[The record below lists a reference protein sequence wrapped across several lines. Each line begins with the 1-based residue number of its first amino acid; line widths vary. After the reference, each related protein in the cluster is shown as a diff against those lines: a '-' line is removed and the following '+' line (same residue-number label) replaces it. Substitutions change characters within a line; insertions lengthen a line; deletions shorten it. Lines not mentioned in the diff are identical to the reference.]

1 MRKGLM
7 NVIISLIEEANSI
20 LWGVPMLA
28 ALVFSG
34 GYFTLRTGGLQFRR
48 WLYCL
53 RSTVFSGSSR
63 RTGSGGVTPFQ
74 AMASSL
80 AATLG
85 TGNIAGVAA
94 ALTAGGAGAV
104 FWMWVTAVLGTM
116 TGYAENVLGGYYRR
130 KNGGEWSGGAMYYIR
145 YGLAE
150 RRSTRRSARP
160 LAAVFA
166 GACVLASFGMGNL
179 VQMNCAALALDSGFG
194 VPAWAAGLALTV
206 CAGAVIFGGMKR
218 TAKVS
223 EKLVPLMSGLYIIGS
238 LMIIAANFRRIP
250 EVMGEIFRG
259 AFGLEQAAAG
269 VGGCMVKQAV
279 GMGIRR
285 GVFSNEA
292 GLGSSPAAHASSEER
307 EPCVLGMWS
316 IVEISFNTLIM
327 CSMTA
332 LVLLCCPCRAAP
344 MEEVFCSITAQPQY
358 FRLTEQEGLIT
369 SGAELLVSGGGELRQ
384 FRTADGASFSAPVG
398 RGGATCTNI
407 MKITGVEHDGRIDGV
422 VIEEVSGSELVTAAF
437 SSVFGGLAGKFI
449 SAAVVMFAFTTV
461 IGWSCFGSG
470 AAEYL
475 FGKRSRVPYLV
486 AFTAVAAV
494 GGVLDVSAA
503 WGAADLF
510 NGVMAAVNLPVV
522 LLLSGKVVQITRNF
536 SARKFRGSDEKA
548 MISAQDDRA
557 ESSPQEERRV

>member
-1 MRKGLM
+1 M
-7 NVIISLIEEANSI
+7 NVIFSLVEEANSI
-20 LWGVPMLA
+20 LWGAPMLA
-28 ALVFSG
+28 VLVFSG
-34 GYFTLRTGGLQFRR
+34 GYFTLRTGGMQFRR
-48 WLYCL
+48 WLFCL
-53 RSTVFSGSSR
+53 RATVFSKSSR
-63 RTGSGGVTPFQ
+63 NSSGSGVTPFQ

-94 ALTAGGAGAV
+94 ALTSGGAGAV
-104 FWMWVTAVLGTM
+104 FWMWVTALLGTM

-130 KNGGEWSGGAMYYIR
+130 KNGGAMYYIR

-150 RRSTRRSARP
+150 RKRTSRAAKP

-166 GACVLASFGMGNL
+166 GACVLASFGMGNI
-179 VQMNCAALALDSGFG
+179 VQMNSAALALESGFG
-194 VPAWAAGLALTV
+194 VPAWIAGLALTV

-238 LMIIAANFRRIP
+238 LMIIAVNFRRLP

-269 VGGCMVKQAV
+269 VSSYMVKQAA

-292 GLGSSPAAHASSEER
+292 GLGSSPSAHASSEET
-307 EPCVLGMWS
+307 EPCILGMWS
-316 IVEISFNTLIM
+316 IVEITFNTLIM

-344 MEEVFCSITAQPQY
+344 MDEVFQNITAQPQY
-358 FRLTEQEGLIT
+358 FRRTEQEGLVT
-369 SGAELLVSGGGELRQ
+369 PGAELLVSGGGELRE
-384 FRTADGASFSAPVG
+384 FRTADGGTFSAPVKS
-398 RGGATCTNI
+398 GGITCANI
-407 MKITGVEHDGRIDGV
+407 MKITGVGQGGEISGV
-422 VIEEVSGSELVTAAF
+422 VIEEVSGSELVTTAF
-437 SSVFGGLAGKFI
+437 SSVFGGMAGKLI

-475 FGKRSRVPYLV
+475 FGKGFRVPYLV
-486 AFTAVAAV
+486 VFTAVSVV
-494 GGVLDVSAA
+494 GGMLDVSAA

-536 SARKFRGSDEKA
+536 SARRFHGSREEA
-548 MISAQDDRA
+548 MISAHGALSA
-557 ESSPQEERRV
+557 EEPPD

>member
-1 MRKGLM
+1 M
-7 NVIISLIEEANSI
+7 NVIFSLVEESNSI
-20 LWGVPMLA
+20 LWGAPMLA

-48 WLYCL
+48 WLFCL
-53 RSTVFSGSSR
+53 RSTVFSKSSR
-63 RTGSGGVTPFQ
+63 NSSGSGVTPFQ

-94 ALTAGGAGAV
+94 ALTTGGAGAV
-104 FWMWVTAVLGTM
+104 FWMWVTALLGTM

-130 KNGGEWSGGAMYYIR
+130 KNGGEWHGGAMYYIR

-150 RRSTRRSARP
+150 RKRTSRAAKP

-166 GACVLASFGMGNL
+166 GACVLASFGMGNI
-179 VQMNCAALALDSGFG
+179 VQMNSAALALESGFG
-194 VPAWAAGLALTV
+194 VPAWIAGLALTV

-238 LMIIAANFRRIP
+238 LMIIAVNFRRLP

-269 VGGCMVKQAV
+269 VSGYMVKQAA

-292 GLGSSPAAHASSEER
+292 GLGSSPSAHASSEET
-307 EPCVLGMWS
+307 EPCILGMWS
-316 IVEISFNTLIM
+316 IVEITFNTLIM

-344 MEEVFCSITAQPQY
+344 MDEVFQNITAKPQY
-358 FRLTEQEGLIT
+358 FRLTEQEGLVT
-369 SGAELLVSGGGELRQ
+369 PGAELLVSGGGSFVSSAQ
-384 FRTADGASFSAPVG
+384 RTAV
-398 RGGATCTNI
+398 R
-407 MKITGVEHDGRIDGV
+407 
-422 VIEEVSGSELVTAAF
+422 
-437 SSVFGGLAGKFI
+437 
-449 SAAVVMFAFTTV
+449 
-461 IGWSCFGSG
+461 
-470 AAEYL
+470 
-475 FGKRSRVPYLV
+475 
-486 AFTAVAAV
+486 
-494 GGVLDVSAA
+494 
-503 WGAADLF
+503 
-510 NGVMAAVNLPVV
+510 
-522 LLLSGKVVQITRNF
+522 
-536 SARKFRGSDEKA
+536 SAR
-548 MISAQDDRA
+548 
-557 ESSPQEERRV
+557 P

>member
-1 MRKGLM
+1 MLIQ
-7 NVIISLIEEANSI
+7 IIEGVYRL
-20 LWGVPMLA
+20 LWGDLLTLHLGNVTLSLSFMVILLLTA
-28 ALVFSG
+28 GVF
-34 GYFTLRTGGLQFRR
+34 FTLRTRLLPVRLFRDM
-48 WLYCL
+48 LAAVCEKNDK
-53 RSTVFSGSSR
+53 
-63 RTGSGGVTPFQ
+63 GSGLSSFQTLVVSTATRVGMGNLVGV
-74 AMASSL
+74 
-80 AATLG
+80 
-85 TGNIAGVAA
+85 VAA
-94 ALTAGGAGAV
+94 VSVGGAGAV
-104 FWMWVTAVLGTM
+104 FWMWVTALLGTM

-130 KNGGEWSGGAMYYIR
+130 KNGGEWHGGAMYYIR

-150 RRSTRRSARP
+150 RKRTSRAAKP

-166 GACVLASFGMGNL
+166 GACVLASFGMGNI
-179 VQMNCAALALDSGFG
+179 VQMNSAALALESGFG
-194 VPAWAAGLALTV
+194 VPAWIAGLALTV

-238 LMIIAANFRRIP
+238 LMIIAVNFRRLP

-269 VGGCMVKQAV
+269 VSGYMVKQAA

-292 GLGSSPAAHASSEER
+292 GLGSSPSAHASSEET
-307 EPCVLGMWS
+307 EPCILGMWS
-316 IVEISFNTLIM
+316 IVEITFNTLIM

-344 MEEVFCSITAQPQY
+344 MDEVFQNITAQPQY
-358 FRLTEQEGLIT
+358 FRLTEQEGLVT
-369 SGAELLVSGGGELRQ
+369 PGAELLVSGGGELRE
-384 FRTADGASFSAPVG
+384 FRTADGGTFSAPVKS
-398 RGGATCTNI
+398 GGITCANI
-407 MKITGVEHDGRIDGV
+407 MKITGVGQCGEISGV
-422 VIEEVSGSELVTAAF
+422 VIEEVSGSELVTTAF
-437 SSVFGGLAGKFI
+437 SSVFGGMAGKLI

-475 FGKRSRVPYLV
+475 FGKGFRVPYLV
-486 AFTAVAAV
+486 VFTAVSVV
-494 GGVLDVSAA
+494 GGMLDVSAA

-536 SARKFRGSDEKA
+536 SARRFHGSREEA
-548 MISAQDDRA
+548 MISAHGALSA
-557 ESSPQEERRV
+557 EEPPD

>member
-1 MRKGLM
+1 M
-7 NVIISLIEEANSI
+7 NVIFSLVEEANSI
-20 LWGVPMLA
+20 LWGAPMLA
-28 ALVFSG
+28 VLVFSG
-34 GYFTLRTGGLQFRR
+34 GYFTLRTGGMQFRR
-48 WLYCL
+48 WLFCL
-53 RSTVFSGSSR
+53 RATVFSKSSR
-63 RTGSGGVTPFQ
+63 NSSGSGVTPFQ

-94 ALTAGGAGAV
+94 ALTSGGAGAV
-104 FWMWVTAVLGTM
+104 FWMWVTALLGTM

-130 KNGGEWSGGAMYYIR
+130 KNGGEWHGGAMYYIR

-150 RRSTRRSARP
+150 RKRTSRAAKP

-166 GACVLASFGMGNL
+166 GACVLASFGMGNI
-179 VQMNCAALALDSGFG
+179 VQMNSAALALESGFG
-194 VPAWAAGLALTV
+194 VPAWIAGLALTV

-238 LMIIAANFRRIP
+238 LMIIAVNFRRLP

-269 VGGCMVKQAV
+269 VSGYMVKQAT

-292 GLGSSPAAHASSEER
+292 GLGSSPSAHASSEEP
-307 EPCVLGMWS
+307 EPCILGMWS
-316 IVEISFNTLIM
+316 IVEITFNTLIM

-344 MEEVFCSITAQPQY
+344 MDEVFQNITAQPQY
-358 FRLTEQEGLIT
+358 FRLTEQEGLVT
-369 SGAELLVSGGGELRQ
+369 PGAEILVSGGGELRE
-384 FRTADGASFSAPVG
+384 FRTADGGTFSAPVKS
-398 RGGATCTNI
+398 GGITCANI
-407 MKITGVEHDGRIDGV
+407 MKITGVGQGGEISGV

-437 SSVFGGLAGKFI
+437 SSVFGGMAGKLI

-461 IGWSCFGSG
+461 IGWSCFGRG

-475 FGKRSRVPYLV
+475 FGKGSRVPYLV
-486 AFTAVAAV
+486 VFTAVSSV
-494 GGVLDVSAA
+494 GGMLDVSAA

-536 SARKFRGSDEKA
+536 SARRFHGSREEA
-548 MISAQDDRA
+548 MISAHGALSA
-557 ESSPQEERRV
+557 EEPPD

>member
-1 MRKGLM
+1 M
-7 NVIISLIEEANSI
+7 NVIFSLVEEANSI
-20 LWGVPMLA
+20 LWGAPMLA
-28 ALVFSG
+28 VLVFSG
-34 GYFTLRTGGLQFRR
+34 GYFTLRTGGMQFRR
-48 WLYCL
+48 WLFCL
-53 RSTVFSGSSR
+53 RATVFSKSSR
-63 RTGSGGVTPFQ
+63 NSSGSGVTPFQ

-94 ALTAGGAGAV
+94 ALTSGGAGAV
-104 FWMWVTAVLGTM
+104 FWMWVTALLGTM

-130 KNGGEWSGGAMYYIR
+130 KNGGAMYYIR

-150 RRSTRRSARP
+150 RKRTSRAAKP

-166 GACVLASFGMGNL
+166 GACVLASFGMGNI
-179 VQMNCAALALDSGFG
+179 VQMNSAALALESGFG
-194 VPAWAAGLALTV
+194 VPAWIAGLALTV

-238 LMIIAANFRRIP
+238 LMIIAVNFRRLP

-269 VGGCMVKQAV
+269 VSSYMVKQAA

-292 GLGSSPAAHASSEER
+292 GLGSSPSAHASSEET
-307 EPCVLGMWS
+307 EPCILGMWS
-316 IVEISFNTLIM
+316 IVEITFNTLIM

-344 MEEVFCSITAQPQY
+344 MDEVFQNITAQPQY
-358 FRLTEQEGLIT
+358 FRLTEQEGLVT
-369 SGAELLVSGGGELRQ
+369 PGAELLVSGGGELRE
-384 FRTADGASFSAPVG
+384 FRTADGGTFSAPVKS
-398 RGGATCTNI
+398 GGITCANI
-407 MKITGVEHDGRIDGV
+407 MKITGVGQGGEISGV
-422 VIEEVSGSELVTAAF
+422 VIEEVSGSELVTTAF
-437 SSVFGGLAGKFI
+437 SSVFGGMAGKLI

-475 FGKRSRVPYLV
+475 FGKGFRVPYLV
-486 AFTAVAAV
+486 VFTAVSVV
-494 GGVLDVSAA
+494 GGMLDVSAA

-536 SARKFRGSDEKA
+536 SARRFHGSREEA
-548 MISAQDDRA
+548 MISAHGALSA
-557 ESSPQEERRV
+557 EEPPD

>member
-1 MRKGLM
+1 M
-7 NVIISLIEEANSI
+7 NVIFSLVEEANSI
-20 LWGVPMLA
+20 LWGAPMLA

-48 WLYCL
+48 WLFCL
-53 RSTVFSGSSR
+53 RSTVFSKSSR
-63 RTGSGGVTPFQ
+63 NSSGSGVTPFQ

-94 ALTAGGAGAV
+94 ALTSGGAGAV
-104 FWMWVTAVLGTM
+104 FWMWVTALLGTM

-130 KNGGEWSGGAMYYIR
+130 KNGGEWHGGAMYYIR

-150 RRSTRRSARP
+150 R
-160 LAAVFA
+160 
-166 GACVLASFGMGNL
+166 
-179 VQMNCAALALDSGFG
+179 
-194 VPAWAAGLALTV
+194 
-206 CAGAVIFGGMKR
+206 KR
-218 TAKVS
+218 TSRAAK
-223 EKLVPLMSGLYIIGS
+223 PL
-238 LMIIAANFRRIP
+238 
-250 EVMGEIFRG
+250 
-259 AFGLEQAAAG
+259 AAAG
-269 VGGCMVKQAV
+269 VSSYMVKQAA

-292 GLGSSPAAHASSEER
+292 GLGSSPSAHASSEET
-307 EPCVLGMWS
+307 EPCILGMWS
-316 IVEISFNTLIM
+316 IVEITFNTLIM

-344 MEEVFCSITAQPQY
+344 MDEVFQNITAQPQY
-358 FRLTEQEGLIT
+358 FRLTEQEGLVT
-369 SGAELLVSGGGELRQ
+369 PGAELLVSGGGELRE
-384 FRTADGASFSAPVG
+384 FRTADGGTFSAPVKS
-398 RGGATCTNI
+398 GGITCANI
-407 MKITGVEHDGRIDGV
+407 MKITGVGQGGEISGV

-437 SSVFGGLAGKFI
+437 SSVFGGMAGKLI

-475 FGKRSRVPYLV
+475 FGKGSRVPYLV
-486 AFTAVAAV
+486 VFTAVSSV
-494 GGVLDVSAA
+494 GGMLDVSAA

-536 SARKFRGSDEKA
+536 SARRFHGSREEA
-548 MISAQDDRA
+548 MISAHGALSA
-557 ESSPQEERRV
+557 EEPPD

>member
-1 MRKGLM
+1 MGSA
-7 NVIISLIEEANSI
+7 NVSRA
-20 LWGVPMLA
+20 GV
-28 ALVFSG
+28 
-34 GYFTLRTGGLQFRR
+34 FRR
-48 WLYCL
+48 IFHAAYRRDAIQAVAVLPEGHGVFKEQPEQL
-53 RSTVFSGSSR
+53 RERGHSVPGDGVVACGDPGNGEHR
-63 RTGSGGVTPFQ
+63 GSGGG
-74 AMASSL
+74 ADL
-80 AATLG
+80 RRRG
-85 TGNIAGVAA
+85 GGV
-94 ALTAGGAGAV
+94 LDV
-104 FWMWVTAVLGTM
+104 
-116 TGYAENVLGGYYRR
+116 VLGGYYRR
-130 KNGGEWSGGAMYYIR
+130 KNGGEWHGGAMYYIR

-150 RRSTRRSARP
+150 RKRTSRAAKP

-166 GACVLASFGMGNL
+166 GACVLASFGMGNI
-179 VQMNCAALALDSGFG
+179 VQMNSAALALESGFG
-194 VPAWAAGLALTV
+194 VPAWIAGLALTV

-238 LMIIAANFRRIP
+238 LMIIAVNFRRLP

-269 VGGCMVKQAV
+269 VSGYMVKQAA

-292 GLGSSPAAHASSEER
+292 GLGSSPSAHASSEET
-307 EPCVLGMWS
+307 EPCILGMWS
-316 IVEISFNTLIM
+316 IVEITFNTLIM

-344 MEEVFCSITAQPQY
+344 MDEVFQNITAQPQY
-358 FRLTEQEGLIT
+358 FRLTEQEGLVAP
-369 SGAELLVSGGGELRQ
+369 GAELLVSGGGELRE
-384 FRTADGASFSAPVG
+384 FRTADGGTFSAPVEH
-398 RGGATCTNI
+398 GGITCTNI
-407 MKITGVEHDGRIDGV
+407 MKITGVGQGGEISGV

-437 SSVFGGLAGKFI
+437 SSVFGGMAGKLI

-475 FGKRSRVPYLV
+475 FGKGSRVPYLV
-486 AFTAVAAV
+486 VFTAVSAV
-494 GGVLDVSAA
+494 GGMLDVSAA

-536 SARKFRGSDEKA
+536 SARRFHGSREEA
-548 MISAQDDRA
+548 MISAHGALSA
-557 ESSPQEERRV
+557 EEPPD

>member
-1 MRKGLM
+1 M
-7 NVIISLIEEANSI
+7 NVIFSLVEEANSI
-20 LWGVPMLA
+20 LWGAPMLA
-28 ALVFSG
+28 VLVFSG
-34 GYFTLRTGGLQFRR
+34 GYFTLRTGGMQFRR
-48 WLYCL
+48 WLFCL
-53 RSTVFSGSSR
+53 RATVFSKSSR
-63 RTGSGGVTPFQ
+63 NSSGSGVTPFQ

-94 ALTAGGAGAV
+94 ALTSGGAGAV
-104 FWMWVTAVLGTM
+104 FWMWVTALLGTM

-130 KNGGEWSGGAMYYIR
+130 KNGGEWHGGAMYYIR

-150 RRSTRRSARP
+150 RKRTSRAAKP

-166 GACVLASFGMGNL
+166 GACVLASFGMGNI
-179 VQMNCAALALDSGFG
+179 VQMNSAALALESGFG
-194 VPAWAAGLALTV
+194 VPAWIAGLALTV
-206 CAGAVIFGGMKR
+206 CAGKR

-238 LMIIAANFRRIP
+238 LMIIAVNFRRLP

-269 VGGCMVKQAV
+269 VSGYMVKQAA

-292 GLGSSPAAHASSEER
+292 GLGSSPSAHASSEET
-307 EPCVLGMWS
+307 EPCILGMWS
-316 IVEISFNTLIM
+316 IVEITFNTLIM

-344 MEEVFCSITAQPQY
+344 MDEVFQNITAQPQY
-358 FRLTEQEGLIT
+358 FRLTEQEGLVT
-369 SGAELLVSGGGELRQ
+369 PGAELLVSGGGELRE
-384 FRTADGASFSAPVG
+384 FRTADGGTFSAPVKS
-398 RGGATCTNI
+398 GGITCANI
-407 MKITGVEHDGRIDGV
+407 MKITGVGQCGEISGV
-422 VIEEVSGSELVTAAF
+422 VIEEVSGSELVTTAF
-437 SSVFGGLAGKFI
+437 SSVFGGMAGKLI

-475 FGKRSRVPYLV
+475 FGKGFRVPYLV
-486 AFTAVAAV
+486 VFTAVSVV
-494 GGVLDVSAA
+494 GGMLDVSAA

-536 SARKFRGSDEKA
+536 SARRFHGSREEA
-548 MISAQDDRA
+548 MISAHGALSA
-557 ESSPQEERRV
+557 EEPPD

>member
-1 MRKGLM
+1 M
-7 NVIISLIEEANSI
+7 NVIFSLVEEANSI
-20 LWGVPMLA
+20 LWGAPMLA
-28 ALVFSG
+28 VLVFSG
-34 GYFTLRTGGLQFRR
+34 GYFTLRTGGMQFRR
-48 WLYCL
+48 WLFCL
-53 RSTVFSGSSR
+53 RATVFSKSSR
-63 RTGSGGVTPFQ
+63 NSSGSGVTPFQ

-94 ALTAGGAGAV
+94 ALTSGGAGAV
-104 FWMWVTAVLGTM
+104 FWMWVTALLGTM

-130 KNGGEWSGGAMYYIR
+130 KNGGEWHGGAMYYIR

-150 RRSTRRSARP
+150 RKRTSHSEGRKH
-160 LAAVFA
+160 A
-166 GACVLASFGMGNL
+166 GACVLASFGMGNI
-179 VQMNCAALALDSGFG
+179 VQMNSAALALESGFG
-194 VPAWAAGLALTV
+194 VPAWIAGLALTV

-238 LMIIAANFRRIP
+238 LMIIAVNFRRLP

-269 VGGCMVKQAV
+269 VSSYMVKQAA

-292 GLGSSPAAHASSEER
+292 GLGSSPSAHASSEET
-307 EPCVLGMWS
+307 EPCILGMWS
-316 IVEISFNTLIM
+316 IVEITFNTLIM

-344 MEEVFCSITAQPQY
+344 MDEVFQNITAQPQY
-358 FRLTEQEGLIT
+358 FRLTEQEGLVT
-369 SGAELLVSGGGELRQ
+369 PGAELLVSGGGELRE
-384 FRTADGASFSAPVG
+384 FRTADGGTFSAPVKS
-398 RGGATCTNI
+398 GGITCANI
-407 MKITGVEHDGRIDGV
+407 MKITGVGQGGEISGV
-422 VIEEVSGSELVTAAF
+422 VIEEVSGSELVTTAF
-437 SSVFGGLAGKFI
+437 SSVFGGMAGKLI

-475 FGKRSRVPYLV
+475 FGKGFRVPYLV
-486 AFTAVAAV
+486 VFTAVSVV
-494 GGVLDVSAA
+494 GGMLDVSAA

-536 SARKFRGSDEKA
+536 SARRFHGSREEA
-548 MISAQDDRA
+548 MISAHGALSA
-557 ESSPQEERRV
+557 EEPPD

>member
-1 MRKGLM
+1 M
-7 NVIISLIEEANSI
+7 NVIFSLVEEANSI
-20 LWGVPMLA
+20 LWGAPMLA

-34 GYFTLRTGGLQFRR
+34 GYFTLRTGGMQFRR
-48 WLYCL
+48 WLFCL
-53 RSTVFSGSSR
+53 RATVFSKSSR
-63 RTGSGGVTPFQ
+63 NSSGSGVTPFQ

-94 ALTAGGAGAV
+94 ALTSGGAGAV
-104 FWMWVTAVLGTM
+104 FWMWVTALLGTM

-130 KNGGEWSGGAMYYIR
+130 KNGGEWHGGAMYYIR

-150 RRSTRRSARP
+150 RKRTSRAAKP

-166 GACVLASFGMGNL
+166 GACVLASFGMGNI
-179 VQMNCAALALDSGFG
+179 VQMNSAALALESGFG
-194 VPAWAAGLALTV
+194 VPAWIAGLALTV

-238 LMIIAANFRRIP
+238 LMIIAVNFRRLP

-269 VGGCMVKQAV
+269 VSGYMVKQAA

-292 GLGSSPAAHASSEER
+292 GLGSSPSAHASSEET
-307 EPCVLGMWS
+307 EPCILGMWS
-316 IVEISFNTLIM
+316 IVEITFNTLIM

-344 MEEVFCSITAQPQY
+344 MDEVFQNITAQPQY
-358 FRLTEQEGLIT
+358 FRLTEQEGLVT
-369 SGAELLVSGGGELRQ
+369 PGAELLVSGGGELRE
-384 FRTADGASFSAPVG
+384 FRTADGGTFSAPVKS
-398 RGGATCTNI
+398 GGITCANI
-407 MKITGVEHDGRIDGV
+407 MKITGVGQGGEISGV

-437 SSVFGGLAGKFI
+437 SSVFGGMAGKLI

-461 IGWSCFGSG
+461 IGWSCFGRG

-475 FGKRSRVPYLV
+475 FGKGSRVPYLV
-486 AFTAVAAV
+486 VFTAVSVV
-494 GGVLDVSAA
+494 GGMLDVSAA

-536 SARKFRGSDEKA
+536 SARRFHGSREEA
-548 MISAQDDRA
+548 MISAHGALSA
-557 ESSPQEERRV
+557 EEPPD

>member
-1 MRKGLM
+1 M
-7 NVIISLIEEANSI
+7 NVIFSLVEEANSI
-20 LWGVPMLA
+20 LWGAPMLA

-48 WLYCL
+48 WLFCL
-53 RSTVFSGSSR
+53 RSTVFSKSSR
-63 RTGSGGVTPFQ
+63 NSSGSGVTPFQ

-94 ALTAGGAGAV
+94 ALTTGGAGAV
-104 FWMWVTAVLGTM
+104 FWMWVTALLGTM

-130 KNGGEWSGGAMYYIR
+130 KNGGEWHGGAMYYIR

-150 RRSTRRSARP
+150 RKRTSRAAKP

-166 GACVLASFGMGNL
+166 GACVLASFGMGNI
-179 VQMNCAALALDSGFG
+179 VQMNSAALALESGFG
-194 VPAWAAGLALTV
+194 VPAWIAGLALTV

-238 LMIIAANFRRIP
+238 LMIIAVNFRRLP

-269 VGGCMVKQAV
+269 VSGYMVKQAA

-292 GLGSSPAAHASSEER
+292 GLGSSPSAHASSEET
-307 EPCVLGMWS
+307 EPCILGMWS
-316 IVEISFNTLIM
+316 IVEITFNTLIM

-344 MEEVFCSITAQPQY
+344 MDEVFQNITSKPQY
-358 FRLTEQEGLIT
+358 FRLTEQEGLVT
-369 SGAELLVSGGGELRQ
+369 PGAELLVSGGGELRE
-384 FRTADGASFSAPVG
+384 FRTADGGTFSAPVEN
-398 RGGATCTNI
+398 GGITCTNI
-407 MKITGVEHDGRIDGV
+407 MKITGVGQGGEISGV

-437 SSVFGGLAGKFI
+437 SSVFGGMAGKLI

-475 FGKRSRVPYLV
+475 FGKGSRVPYLV
-486 AFTAVAAV
+486 VFTAVSAV
-494 GGVLDVSAA
+494 GGMLDVSAA

-536 SARKFRGSDEKA
+536 SARRFRGSREEA
-548 MISAQDDRA
+548 MISAHGALSA
-557 ESSPQEERRV
+557 EEPPD

>member
-1 MRKGLM
+1 
-7 NVIISLIEEANSI
+7 
-20 LWGVPMLA
+20 MLA

-34 GYFTLRTGGLQFRR
+34 GYFTLRTGGMQFRR
-48 WLYCL
+48 WLFCL
-53 RSTVFSGSSR
+53 RATVFSKSSR
-63 RTGSGGVTPFQ
+63 NSSGSGVTPFQ

-94 ALTAGGAGAV
+94 ALTSGGAGAV
-104 FWMWVTAVLGTM
+104 FWMWVTALLGTM

-130 KNGGEWSGGAMYYIR
+130 KNGGEWHGGAMYYIR

-150 RRSTRRSARP
+150 RKRTSRAAKP

-166 GACVLASFGMGNL
+166 GACVLASFGMGNI
-179 VQMNCAALALDSGFG
+179 VQMNSAALALESGFG
-194 VPAWAAGLALTV
+194 VPAWIAGLALTV

-238 LMIIAANFRRIP
+238 LMIIAVNFRRLP

-269 VGGCMVKQAV
+269 VSGYMVKQAA

-292 GLGSSPAAHASSEER
+292 GLGSSPSAHASSEET
-307 EPCVLGMWS
+307 EPCILGMWS
-316 IVEISFNTLIM
+316 IVEITFNTLIM

-344 MEEVFCSITAQPQY
+344 MDEVFQNITAQPQY
-358 FRLTEQEGLIT
+358 FRLTEQEGLVT
-369 SGAELLVSGGGELRQ
+369 PGAEILVSGGGELRE
-384 FRTADGASFSAPVG
+384 FRTADGGTFSAPVKS
-398 RGGATCTNI
+398 GGITCANI
-407 MKITGVEHDGRIDGV
+407 MKITGVGQGGEISGV

-437 SSVFGGLAGKFI
+437 SSVFGGMAGKLI

-461 IGWSCFGSG
+461 IGWSCFGRG

-475 FGKRSRVPYLV
+475 FGKGSRVPYLV
-486 AFTAVAAV
+486 VFTAVSSV
-494 GGVLDVSAA
+494 GGMLDVSAA

-536 SARKFRGSDEKA
+536 SARRFHGSREEA
-548 MISAQDDRA
+548 MISAHGALSA
-557 ESSPQEERRV
+557 EEPPD

>member
-1 MRKGLM
+1 M
-7 NVIISLIEEANSI
+7 NVIFSLVEEANSI
-20 LWGVPMLA
+20 LWGAPMLA

-48 WLYCL
+48 WLFCL
-53 RSTVFSGSSR
+53 RSTVFSKSSR
-63 RTGSGGVTPFQ
+63 NSSGSGVTPFQ

-94 ALTAGGAGAV
+94 ALTSGGAGAV
-104 FWMWVTAVLGTM
+104 FWMWVTALLGTM

-130 KNGGEWSGGAMYYIR
+130 KNGGEWHGGAMYYIR
-145 YGLAE
+145 YVLAE
-150 RRSTRRSARP
+150 RKRTSRAAKP

-166 GACVLASFGMGNL
+166 GACVLASFGMGNI
-179 VQMNCAALALDSGFG
+179 VQMNSAALALESGFG
-194 VPAWAAGLALTV
+194 VPAWIAGLALTV

-238 LMIIAANFRRIP
+238 LMIIAVNFRRLP

-269 VGGCMVKQAV
+269 VSGYMVKQAA

-292 GLGSSPAAHASSEER
+292 GLGSSPSAHASSEET
-307 EPCVLGMWS
+307 EPCILGMWS
-316 IVEISFNTLIM
+316 IVEITFNTLIM

-344 MEEVFCSITAQPQY
+344 MDEVFQNITAQPQY
-358 FRLTEQEGLIT
+358 FRLTEQEGLVT
-369 SGAELLVSGGGELRQ
+369 PGAELLVSGGGELRE
-384 FRTADGASFSAPVG
+384 FRTADGGTFSAPVKS
-398 RGGATCTNI
+398 GGITCANI
-407 MKITGVEHDGRIDGV
+407 MKITGVGQCGEISGV
-422 VIEEVSGSELVTAAF
+422 VIEEVSGSELVTTAF
-437 SSVFGGLAGKFI
+437 SSVFGGMAGKLI

-461 IGWSCFGSG
+461 IGWSCFGRG

-475 FGKRSRVPYLV
+475 FGKGSRVPYLV
-486 AFTAVAAV
+486 VFTAVSSV
-494 GGVLDVSAA
+494 GGMLDVSAA

-536 SARKFRGSDEKA
+536 SARRFHGSREEA
-548 MISAQDDRA
+548 MISAHGALSA
-557 ESSPQEERRV
+557 EEPPD

>member
-1 MRKGLM
+1 M
-7 NVIISLIEEANSI
+7 NVIFSLVEEANSI
-20 LWGVPMLA
+20 LWGAPMLA
-28 ALVFSG
+28 VLVFSG
-34 GYFTLRTGGLQFRR
+34 GYFTLRTGGMQFRR
-48 WLYCL
+48 WLFCL
-53 RSTVFSGSSR
+53 RATVFSKSSR
-63 RTGSGGVTPFQ
+63 NSSGSGVTPFQ

-94 ALTAGGAGAV
+94 ALTSGGAGAV
-104 FWMWVTAVLGTM
+104 FWMWVTALLGTM

-130 KNGGEWSGGAMYYIR
+130 KNGGEWHGGAMYYIR

-150 RRSTRRSARP
+150 RKRTSRAAKP

-166 GACVLASFGMGNL
+166 GACVLASFGMGNI
-179 VQMNCAALALDSGFG
+179 VQMNSAALALESGFG
-194 VPAWAAGLALTV
+194 VPAWIAGLALTV

-238 LMIIAANFRRIP
+238 LMIIAVNFRRLP

-269 VGGCMVKQAV
+269 VSGYMVKQAT

-292 GLGSSPAAHASSEER
+292 GLGSSPSAHASSEET
-307 EPCVLGMWS
+307 EPCILGMWS
-316 IVEISFNTLIM
+316 IVEITFNTLIM

-344 MEEVFCSITAQPQY
+344 MDEVFQNITAQPQY
-358 FRLTEQEGLIT
+358 FRLTEQEGLVT
-369 SGAELLVSGGGELRQ
+369 PGAEILVSGGGELRE
-384 FRTADGASFSAPVG
+384 FRTADGGTFSAPVKS
-398 RGGATCTNI
+398 GGITCANI
-407 MKITGVEHDGRIDGV
+407 MKITGVGQGGEISGV

-437 SSVFGGLAGKFI
+437 SSVFGGMAGKLI

-461 IGWSCFGSG
+461 IGWSCFGRG

-475 FGKRSRVPYLV
+475 FGKGSRVPYLV
-486 AFTAVAAV
+486 VFTAVSSV
-494 GGVLDVSAA
+494 GGMLDVSAA

-536 SARKFRGSDEKA
+536 SARRFHGSREEA
-548 MISAQDDRA
+548 MISAHGALSA
-557 ESSPQEERRV
+557 EEPPD

>member
-1 MRKGLM
+1 M
-7 NVIISLIEEANSI
+7 NVIFSLVEEANSI
-20 LWGVPMLA
+20 LWGAPMLA
-28 ALVFSG
+28 VLVFSG
-34 GYFTLRTGGLQFRR
+34 GYFTLRTGGMQFRR
-48 WLYCL
+48 WLFCL
-53 RSTVFSGSSR
+53 RATVFSKSSR
-63 RTGSGGVTPFQ
+63 NSSGSGVTPFQ

-94 ALTAGGAGAV
+94 ALTSGGAGAV
-104 FWMWVTAVLGTM
+104 FWMWVTALLGTM

-130 KNGGEWSGGAMYYIR
+130 KNGGAMYYIR

-150 RRSTRRSARP
+150 RKRTSRAAKP

-166 GACVLASFGMGNL
+166 GACVLASFGMGNI
-179 VQMNCAALALDSGFG
+179 VQMNSAALALESGFG
-194 VPAWAAGLALTV
+194 VPAWIAGLALTV

-238 LMIIAANFRRIP
+238 LMIIAVNFRRLP

-269 VGGCMVKQAV
+269 VSSYMVKQAA

-292 GLGSSPAAHASSEER
+292 GLGSSPSAHASSEET
-307 EPCVLGMWS
+307 EPCILGMWS
-316 IVEISFNTLIM
+316 IVEITFNTLIM

-344 MEEVFCSITAQPQY
+344 MDEVFQNITAQPQY
-358 FRLTEQEGLIT
+358 FRLTEQEGLVT
-369 SGAELLVSGGGELRQ
+369 PGAELLVSGGGELRE
-384 FRTADGASFSAPVG
+384 FRTADGGTFSAPVKS
-398 RGGATCTNI
+398 GGITCANI
-407 MKITGVEHDGRIDGV
+407 MKITGVGQGGEISGV
-422 VIEEVSGSELVTAAF
+422 VIEEVSGSELVTTAF
-437 SSVFGGLAGKFI
+437 SSVFGGMAGQLI

-475 FGKRSRVPYLV
+475 FGKGFRVPYLV
-486 AFTAVAAV
+486 VFTAVSVV
-494 GGVLDVSAA
+494 GGMLDVSAA

-536 SARKFRGSDEKA
+536 SARRFHGSREEA
-548 MISAQDDRA
+548 MISAHGALSA
-557 ESSPQEERRV
+557 EEPPD

>member
-1 MRKGLM
+1 M
-7 NVIISLIEEANSI
+7 NVIFSLVEEANSI
-20 LWGVPMLA
+20 LWGAPMLA
-28 ALVFSG
+28 VLVFSG
-34 GYFTLRTGGLQFRR
+34 GYFTLRTGGMQFRR
-48 WLYCL
+48 WLFCL
-53 RSTVFSGSSR
+53 RATVFSKSSR
-63 RTGSGGVTPFQ
+63 NSSGSGVTPFQ

-94 ALTAGGAGAV
+94 ALTSGGAGAV
-104 FWMWVTAVLGTM
+104 FWMWVTALLGTM

-130 KNGGEWSGGAMYYIR
+130 KNGGAMYYIR

-150 RRSTRRSARP
+150 RKRTSRAAKP

-166 GACVLASFGMGNL
+166 GACVLASFGMGNI
-179 VQMNCAALALDSGFG
+179 VQMNSAALALESGFG
-194 VPAWAAGLALTV
+194 VPAWIAGLALTV

-238 LMIIAANFRRIP
+238 LMIIAVNFRRLP

-269 VGGCMVKQAV
+269 VSSYMVKQAA

-292 GLGSSPAAHASSEER
+292 GLGSSPSAHASSEET
-307 EPCVLGMWS
+307 EPCILGMWS
-316 IVEISFNTLIM
+316 IVEITFNTLIM

-344 MEEVFCSITAQPQY
+344 MDEVFQNITAQPQY
-358 FRLTEQEGLIT
+358 FRLTEQEGLVT
-369 SGAELLVSGGGELRQ
+369 PGAELLVSGGGELRE
-384 FRTADGASFSAPVG
+384 FRTADGGTFSAPVKS
-398 RGGATCTNI
+398 GGITCANI
-407 MKITGVEHDGRIDGV
+407 MKITGVGQGGEISGV
-422 VIEEVSGSELVTAAF
+422 VIEEVSGSELVTTAF
-437 SSVFGGLAGKFI
+437 SSVFGGMAGKLI

-461 IGWSCFGSG
+461 IGRSCFGSG

-475 FGKRSRVPYLV
+475 FGKGFRVPYLV
-486 AFTAVAAV
+486 VFTAVSVV
-494 GGVLDVSAA
+494 GGMLDVSAA

-536 SARKFRGSDEKA
+536 LARRFHGSREEA
-548 MISAQDDRA
+548 MISAHGALSA
-557 ESSPQEERRV
+557 EEPPD

>member
-1 MRKGLM
+1 M
-7 NVIISLIEEANSI
+7 NVIFSLVEEANSI
-20 LWGVPMLA
+20 LWGAPMLA
-28 ALVFSG
+28 VLVFSG
-34 GYFTLRTGGLQFRR
+34 GYFTLRTGGMQFRR
-48 WLYCL
+48 WLFCL
-53 RSTVFSGSSR
+53 RATVFSKSSR
-63 RTGSGGVTPFQ
+63 NSSGSGVTPFQ

-94 ALTAGGAGAV
+94 ALTSGGAGAV
-104 FWMWVTAVLGTM
+104 FWMWVTALLGTM

-130 KNGGEWSGGAMYYIR
+130 KNGGAMYYIR

-150 RRSTRRSARP
+150 RKRTSRAAKP

-166 GACVLASFGMGNL
+166 GACVLASFGMGNI
-179 VQMNCAALALDSGFG
+179 VQMNSAALALESGFG
-194 VPAWAAGLALTV
+194 VPAWIAGLALTV

-238 LMIIAANFRRIP
+238 LMIIAVNFRRLP

-269 VGGCMVKQAV
+269 VSSYMVKQAA

-292 GLGSSPAAHASSEER
+292 GLGSSPSAHASSEET
-307 EPCVLGMWS
+307 EPCILGMWS
-316 IVEISFNTLIM
+316 IVEITFNTLIM

-332 LVLLCCPCRAAP
+332 LVLLCCPCRVAP
-344 MEEVFCSITAQPQY
+344 MDEVFQNITAQPQY
-358 FRLTEQEGLIT
+358 FRLTEQEGLVT
-369 SGAELLVSGGGELRQ
+369 PGAELLVSGGGELRE
-384 FRTADGASFSAPVG
+384 FRTADGGTFSAPVKS
-398 RGGATCTNI
+398 GGITCANI
-407 MKITGVEHDGRIDGV
+407 MKITGVGQGGEISGV
-422 VIEEVSGSELVTAAF
+422 VIEEVSGSELVTTAF
-437 SSVFGGLAGKFI
+437 SSVFGGMAGKLI

-475 FGKRSRVPYLV
+475 FGKGFRVPYLV
-486 AFTAVAAV
+486 VFTAVSVV
-494 GGVLDVSAA
+494 GGMLDVSAA

-536 SARKFRGSDEKA
+536 SARRFHGSREEA
-548 MISAQDDRA
+548 MISAHGALSA
-557 ESSPQEERRV
+557 EEPPD

>member
-1 MRKGLM
+1 M
-7 NVIISLIEEANSI
+7 NVIFSLVEEANSI
-20 LWGVPMLA
+20 LWGAPMLA
-28 ALVFSG
+28 VLVFSG
-34 GYFTLRTGGLQFRR
+34 GYFTLRTGGMQFRR
-48 WLYCL
+48 WLFCL
-53 RSTVFSGSSR
+53 RATVFSKSSR
-63 RTGSGGVTPFQ
+63 NSSGSGVTPFQ

-94 ALTAGGAGAV
+94 ALTSGGAGAV
-104 FWMWVTAVLGTM
+104 FWMWVTALLGTM

-130 KNGGEWSGGAMYYIR
+130 KNGGEWHGGAMYYIR

-150 RRSTRRSARP
+150 RKRTSRAAKP

-166 GACVLASFGMGNL
+166 GACVLASFGMGNI
-179 VQMNCAALALDSGFG
+179 VQMNSAALALESGFG
-194 VPAWAAGLALTV
+194 VPAWIAGLALTV

-223 EKLVPLMSGLYIIGS
+223 EKLVPLMSGLYIISS
-238 LMIIAANFRRIP
+238 LMIIAVNFRRLP

-269 VGGCMVKQAV
+269 VSSYMVKQAA

-292 GLGSSPAAHASSEER
+292 GLGSSPSAHASSEET
-307 EPCVLGMWS
+307 EPCILGMWS
-316 IVEISFNTLIM
+316 IVEITFNTLIM

-344 MEEVFCSITAQPQY
+344 MDEVFQNITAQPQY
-358 FRLTEQEGLIT
+358 FRLTEQEGLVT
-369 SGAELLVSGGGELRQ
+369 PGAELLVSGGGELRE
-384 FRTADGASFSAPVG
+384 FRTADGGTFSAPVKI
-398 RGGATCTNI
+398 GGITCANI
-407 MKITGVEHDGRIDGV
+407 MKITGVGQGGEISGV

-437 SSVFGGLAGKFI
+437 SSVFGGMAGKLI

-475 FGKRSRVPYLV
+475 FGKGSRVPYLV
-486 AFTAVAAV
+486 VFTAVSSV
-494 GGVLDVSAA
+494 GGMLDVSAA

-536 SARKFRGSDEKA
+536 SARRFHGSREEA
-548 MISAQDDRA
+548 MISAHGALSA
-557 ESSPQEERRV
+557 EEPPD

>member
-1 MRKGLM
+1 M
-7 NVIISLIEEANSI
+7 NVIFSLVEEANSI
-20 LWGVPMLA
+20 LWGAPMLA
-28 ALVFSG
+28 VLVFSG
-34 GYFTLRTGGLQFRR
+34 GYFTLRTGGMQFRR
-48 WLYCL
+48 WLFCL
-53 RSTVFSGSSR
+53 RATVFSKSSR
-63 RTGSGGVTPFQ
+63 NSSGSGVTPFQ

-94 ALTAGGAGAV
+94 ALTSGGAGAV
-104 FWMWVTAVLGTM
+104 FWMWVTALLGTM

-130 KNGGEWSGGAMYYIR
+130 KNGGAMYYIR

-150 RRSTRRSARP
+150 RKRTSRAAKP

-166 GACVLASFGMGNL
+166 GACVLASFGMGNI
-179 VQMNCAALALDSGFG
+179 VQMNSAALALESGFG
-194 VPAWAAGLALTV
+194 VPAWIAGLALTV

-238 LMIIAANFRRIP
+238 LMIIAVNFRRLP

-269 VGGCMVKQAV
+269 VSSYMVKQAA

-292 GLGSSPAAHASSEER
+292 GLGSSPSAHASSEET
-307 EPCVLGMWS
+307 EPCILGMWS
-316 IVEISFNTLIM
+316 IVEITFNTLIM

-344 MEEVFCSITAQPQY
+344 MDEVFQNITAQPQY
-358 FRLTEQEGLIT
+358 FRLTEQEGLVT
-369 SGAELLVSGGGELRQ
+369 PGAELLVSGGGELRE
-384 FRTADGASFSAPVG
+384 FRTADGGTFSAPVKS
-398 RGGATCTNI
+398 GGITCANI
-407 MKITGVEHDGRIDGV
+407 MKITGVGQGGEISGV
-422 VIEEVSGSELVTAAF
+422 VIEEVSGSELVTTAF
-437 SSVFGGLAGKFI
+437 SSVFGGMAGKLI

-475 FGKRSRVPYLV
+475 FGKGFRVPYLV
-486 AFTAVAAV
+486 VFTAVSVV
-494 GGVLDVSAA
+494 GGMLDVCEA
-503 WGAADLF
+503 WGAAELF

-536 SARKFRGSDEKA
+536 SARRFHGSREEA
-548 MISAQDDRA
+548 MISAHGALSA
-557 ESSPQEERRV
+557 EEPPD

>member
-1 MRKGLM
+1 M
-7 NVIISLIEEANSI
+7 NVIFSLVEEANSI
-20 LWGVPMLA
+20 LWGAPMLA

-34 GYFTLRTGGLQFRR
+34 GYFTLRTGGMQFRR
-48 WLYCL
+48 WLFCL
-53 RSTVFSGSSR
+53 RATVFSKSSR
-63 RTGSGGVTPFQ
+63 NSSGSGVTPFQ

-94 ALTAGGAGAV
+94 ALTSGGAGAV
-104 FWMWVTAVLGTM
+104 FWMWVTALLGTM

-130 KNGGEWSGGAMYYIR
+130 KNGGEWHGGAMYYIR

-150 RRSTRRSARP
+150 RKRTSRAAKP

-166 GACVLASFGMGNL
+166 GACVLASFGMGNI
-179 VQMNCAALALDSGFG
+179 VQMNSAALALESGFG
-194 VPAWAAGLALTV
+194 VPAWIAGLALTV

-238 LMIIAANFRRIP
+238 LMIIAVNFRRLP

-269 VGGCMVKQAV
+269 VSGYMVKQAA

-292 GLGSSPAAHASSEER
+292 GLGSSPSAHASSEEA
-307 EPCVLGMWS
+307 EPCILGMWS
-316 IVEISFNTLIM
+316 IVEITFNTLIM

-344 MEEVFCSITAQPQY
+344 MDEVFQNITAQPQY
-358 FRLTEQEGLIT
+358 FRLTEQEGLVT
-369 SGAELLVSGGGELRQ
+369 PGAEILVSGGGELRE
-384 FRTADGASFSAPVG
+384 FRTADGGTFSAPVKS
-398 RGGATCTNI
+398 GGITCANI
-407 MKITGVEHDGRIDGV
+407 MKITGVGQGGEISGV

-437 SSVFGGLAGKFI
+437 SSVFGGMAGKLI

-461 IGWSCFGSG
+461 IGWSCFGRG

-475 FGKRSRVPYLV
+475 FGKGSRVPYLV
-486 AFTAVAAV
+486 VFTAVSSV
-494 GGVLDVSAA
+494 GGMLDVSAA

-536 SARKFRGSDEKA
+536 SARRFHGSREEA
-548 MISAQDDRA
+548 MISAHGALSA
-557 ESSPQEERRV
+557 EEPPD

>member
-1 MRKGLM
+1 M
-7 NVIISLIEEANSI
+7 NVIFSLVEEANSI
-20 LWGVPMLA
+20 LWGAPMLA
-28 ALVFSG
+28 VLVFSG
-34 GYFTLRTGGLQFRR
+34 GYFTLRTGGMQFRR
-48 WLYCL
+48 WLFCL
-53 RSTVFSGSSR
+53 RATVFSKSSR
-63 RTGSGGVTPFQ
+63 NSSGSGVTPFQ

-94 ALTAGGAGAV
+94 ALTSGGAGAV
-104 FWMWVTAVLGTM
+104 FWMWVTALLGTM

-130 KNGGEWSGGAMYYIR
+130 KNGGAMYYIR

-150 RRSTRRSARP
+150 RKRTSRAAKP

-166 GACVLASFGMGNL
+166 GACVLASFGMGNI
-179 VQMNCAALALDSGFG
+179 VQMNSAALALESGFG
-194 VPAWAAGLALTV
+194 VPAWIAGLALTV

-238 LMIIAANFRRIP
+238 LMIIAVNFRRLP

-269 VGGCMVKQAV
+269 VSSYMVKQAA

-292 GLGSSPAAHASSEER
+292 GLGSSPSAHASSEET
-307 EPCVLGMWS
+307 EPCILGMWS
-316 IVEISFNTLIM
+316 IVEITFNTLIM

-344 MEEVFCSITAQPQY
+344 MDEVFQNITAQPQY
-358 FRLTEQEGLIT
+358 FRLTEQEGLVT
-369 SGAELLVSGGGELRQ
+369 PGAELLVSGGGELRE
-384 FRTADGASFSAPVG
+384 FRTADGGTFSAPVKS
-398 RGGATCTNI
+398 GGITCANI
-407 MKITGVEHDGRIDGV
+407 MKITGVGQGGEISGV
-422 VIEEVSGSELVTAAF
+422 VIEEVSGSELVTTAF
-437 SSVFGGLAGKFI
+437 SSVFGGMAGKLI

-475 FGKRSRVPYLV
+475 FGKGFRVPYLV
-486 AFTAVAAV
+486 VFTAVSVV
-494 GGVLDVSAA
+494 GGMLDVSAA

-536 SARKFRGSDEKA
+536 LARRFHGSREEA
-548 MISAQDDRA
+548 MISAHGALSA
-557 ESSPQEERRV
+557 EEPPD

>member
-1 MRKGLM
+1 M
-7 NVIISLIEEANSI
+7 NVIFSLVEEANSI
-20 LWGVPMLA
+20 LWGAPMLA
-28 ALVFSG
+28 VLVFSG
-34 GYFTLRTGGLQFRR
+34 GYFTLRTGGMQFRR
-48 WLYCL
+48 WLFCL
-53 RSTVFSGSSR
+53 RATVFSKSSR
-63 RTGSGGVTPFQ
+63 NSSGSGVTPFQ

-94 ALTAGGAGAV
+94 ALTSGGAGAV
-104 FWMWVTAVLGTM
+104 FWMWVTALLGTM

-130 KNGGEWSGGAMYYIR
+130 KNGGEWHGGAMYYIR

-150 RRSTRRSARP
+150 RKRTSRAAKP

-166 GACVLASFGMGNL
+166 GACVLASFGMGNI
-179 VQMNCAALALDSGFG
+179 VQMNSAALALESGFG
-194 VPAWAAGLALTV
+194 VPAWIAGLALTV

-238 LMIIAANFRRIP
+238 LMIIAVNFRRLP

-269 VGGCMVKQAV
+269 VSGYMVKQAA

-292 GLGSSPAAHASSEER
+292 GLGSSPSAHASSEET
-307 EPCVLGMWS
+307 EPCILGMWS
-316 IVEISFNTLIM
+316 IVEITFNTLIM

-344 MEEVFCSITAQPQY
+344 MDEVFQNITAQPQY
-358 FRLTEQEGLIT
+358 FRLTEQEGLVT
-369 SGAELLVSGGGELRQ
+369 PGAELLVSGGGELRE
-384 FRTADGASFSAPVG
+384 FRTADGGTFSAPVKS
-398 RGGATCTNI
+398 GGITCANI
-407 MKITGVEHDGRIDGV
+407 MKITGVGQCGEISGV
-422 VIEEVSGSELVTAAF
+422 VIEEVSGSELVTTAF
-437 SSVFGGLAGKFI
+437 SSVFGGMAGKLI

-475 FGKRSRVPYLV
+475 FGKGFRVPYLV
-486 AFTAVAAV
+486 VFTAVSVV
-494 GGVLDVSAA
+494 GGMLDVSAA
-503 WGAADLF
+503 WA
-510 NGVMAAVNLPVV
+510 LPTC
-522 LLLSGKVVQITRNF
+522 ST
-536 SARKFRGSDEKA
+536 A
-548 MISAQDDRA
+548 
-557 ESSPQEERRV
+557 

>member
-1 MRKGLM
+1 M
-7 NVIISLIEEANSI
+7 NVIFSLVEEANSI
-20 LWGVPMLA
+20 LWGAPMLA
-28 ALVFSG
+28 VLVFSG
-34 GYFTLRTGGLQFRR
+34 GYFTLRTGGMQFRR
-48 WLYCL
+48 WLFCL
-53 RSTVFSGSSR
+53 RATVFSKSSR
-63 RTGSGGVTPFQ
+63 NSSGSGVTPFQ

-94 ALTAGGAGAV
+94 ALTSGGAGAV
-104 FWMWVTAVLGTM
+104 FWMWVTALLGTM

-130 KNGGEWSGGAMYYIR
+130 KNGGEWHGGAMYYIR

-150 RRSTRRSARP
+150 RKRTSRAAKP

-166 GACVLASFGMGNL
+166 GACVLASFGMGNI
-179 VQMNCAALALDSGFG
+179 VQMNSAALALESGFG
-194 VPAWAAGLALTV
+194 VPAWIAGLALTV

-238 LMIIAANFRRIP
+238 LMIIAVNFRRLP

-269 VGGCMVKQAV
+269 VSGYMVKQAA

-292 GLGSSPAAHASSEER
+292 GLGSSPSAHASSEET
-307 EPCVLGMWS
+307 EPCILGMWS
-316 IVEISFNTLIM
+316 IVEITFNTLIM

-344 MEEVFCSITAQPQY
+344 MDEVFQNITAQPQY
-358 FRLTEQEGLIT
+358 FRLTEQEGLVT
-369 SGAELLVSGGGELRQ
+369 PGAEILVSGGGELRE
-384 FRTADGASFSAPVG
+384 FRTADGGTFSAPVKS
-398 RGGATCTNI
+398 GGITCANI
-407 MKITGVEHDGRIDGV
+407 MKITGVGQGGEISGV

-437 SSVFGGLAGKFI
+437 SSVFGGMAGKLI

-461 IGWSCFGSG
+461 IGWSCFGRG

-475 FGKRSRVPYLV
+475 FGKGSRVPYLV
-486 AFTAVAAV
+486 VFTAVSSV
-494 GGVLDVSAA
+494 GGMLDVSAA

-536 SARKFRGSDEKA
+536 SARRFHGSREEA
-548 MISAQDDRA
+548 MISAHGALSA
-557 ESSPQEERRV
+557 EEPPD